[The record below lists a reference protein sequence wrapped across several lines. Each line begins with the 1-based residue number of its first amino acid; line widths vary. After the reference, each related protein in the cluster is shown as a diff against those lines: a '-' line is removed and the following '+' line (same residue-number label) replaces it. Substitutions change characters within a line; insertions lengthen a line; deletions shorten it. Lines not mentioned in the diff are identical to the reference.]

1 MYIYL
6 TSTYRGGRIE
16 LAQKRKWFLSQS
28 AFYKIVLS
36 NFLHYC
42 VNFSSLRSTSV
53 LQIKKTLLN
62 MTVYF
67 SLTSY
72 VCVLHAL

>member
-1 MYIYL
+1 MNKLLRKVMYLSSYIHMYIYL
-6 TSTYRGGRIE
+6 TSTYRGGRVE

-42 VNFSSLRSTSV
+42 VNCSSLRSTSV
-53 LQIKKTLLN
+53 LQIKKKL
-62 MTVYF
+62 
-67 SLTSY
+67 
-72 VCVLHAL
+72 C